1 MSIRNLEALFQ
12 PRSVAVV
19 GASDRPGSVGAV
31 VLRNVLQGGFA
42 GPVWPVNRR
51 HARVGGLA
59 AYRDVEALPGVPEL
73 AVICTPAPSV
83 PGLVAD
89 LGRRGTRAA
98 VVLSAGLKQPMHEGG
113 PSLEQAMLEAARE
126 ADLGPF
132 AGLKGRTCM

>member
-12 PRSVAVV
+12 PRSVAVI

-51 HARVGGLA
+51 HARVGGLT
-59 AYRDVEALPGVPEL
+59 AYRDVDALPDVPEL

-98 VVLSAGLKQPMHEGG
+98 VVLSAGLKSRP
-113 PSLEQAMLEAARE
+113 
-126 ADLGPF
+126 ADPAL
-132 AGLKGRTCM
+132 